1 MTPQQTLLDTIVP
14 ARSVDHW
21 MSSTAW
27 NLGRT
32 VTITGEIRAFDIQTA
47 ARELE
52 LGRLRDGVTRMFN
65 KGEGVTVFIRAG

>member
-1 MTPQQTLLDTIVP
+1 
-14 ARSVDHW
+14 